1 MMWSCYAQEE
11 LDNGSPKRE
20 YFPRWSGLLC
30 FWGSGVD
37 LFTGRRRRGMSWGG
51 ASELPCVGSCGVAWV
66 ERRHSGSGDGG
77 ELQVVVSR
85 GEERM
90 GGYSCR
96 SETGG
101 RAGDRQGGRRGAWR
115 AALQVGEEVENAGLC
130 TCSISRSH
138 RSHGQEWVVCM
149 GPLLETIFVCYNGV
163 LDPILGFGVFAG
175 DSLTKWASLK

>member
-1 MMWSCYAQEE
+1 MRKKNWTMAHQK
-11 LDNGSPKRE
+11 GSIFQGGPVYCAFGE
-20 YFPRWSGLLC
+20 AVLISSQG
-30 FWGSGVD
+30 GG
-37 LFTGRRRRGMSWGG
+37 GGGMSWGG

-101 RAGDRQGGRRGAWR
+101 RAGDRQGGRRGARR
-115 AALQVGEEVENAGLC
+115 AALQVGEEVQNAGLC

-149 GPLLETIFVCYNGV
+149 GPLLEMIFVCYNGV